1 MPAGPDPIP
10 RRARRRAAAASWAGG
25 AVLALLAAFCGA
37 QAPPT
42 SGPDVPPPALVAP
55 EARPEG
61 GDAPAQEPSAAEPAP
76 APEKPAGPPI
86 ALVLPLSSPDYAR
99 AAEAVR
105 DGFLAAADA
114 AGARDHVRVYP
125 HGSEDVLAAVD
136 AARDAGCGM
145 IITGTSRSEV
155 AMRMDPGSTLRWL
168 ARHAPVPVLAVHDR
182 VHGPYRHVC
191 VASDYSEAATA
202 ALRLADAWFGDAAVR
217 DLVHGYEVPLST
229 LSLDDGPRAQALQ
242 LAQEQAE
249 EEARRHLAQ
258 ALGGNAGRWASHAQL
273 GGPVRMLRE
282 HARETGVDLTVIAAH
297 GRSALMDR
305 LIGSVADRLLETV
318 GTDLLVV
325 RPPRR

>member
-1 MPAGPDPIP
+1 MAIPAKPASLRLATDLSARSDRALARAVQLAAHWQADLVLLVAMATDGEFSLPN
-10 RRARRRAAAASWAGG
+10 RRADAEPGEDAPPPQTPMDDVRGIAERQLEELGVTGQVRVVVDKPGPAAIAAATE
-25 AVLALLAAFCGA
+25 L
-37 QAPPT
+37 
-42 SGPDVPPPALVAP
+42 
-55 EARPEG
+55 
-61 GDAPAQEPSAAEPAP
+61 
-76 APEKPAGPPI
+76 
-86 ALVLPLSSPDYAR
+86 
-99 AAEAVR
+99 
-105 DGFLAAADA
+105 
-114 AGARDHVRVYP
+114 
-125 HGSEDVLAAVD
+125 
-136 AARDAGCGM
+136 GCDL

-242 LAQEQAE
+242 LAQQQAE